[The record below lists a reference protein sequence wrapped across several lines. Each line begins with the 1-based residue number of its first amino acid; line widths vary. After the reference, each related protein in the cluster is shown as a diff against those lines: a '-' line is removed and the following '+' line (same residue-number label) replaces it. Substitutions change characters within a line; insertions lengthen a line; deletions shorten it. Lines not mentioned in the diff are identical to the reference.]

1 MKRFNGVRAAAC
13 AFEFVLMRRS
23 HMGWLLLGF
32 TDMGPGRVRDIMS
45 FLPGLS
51 GQTAGKDRD
60 FAGRGSY
67 LSLTRNGQLML

>member
-1 MKRFNGVRAAAC
+1 
-13 AFEFVLMRRS
+13 
-23 HMGWLLLGF
+23 MGWLLLGF